1 MRHSFRTSVPPGTA
15 YKRTGGG
22 KYAWASMASTIPRA
36 RYTSSE
42 RGCAYARQNTV
53 GCTREM
59 GAPHLDA
66 GAFGSTTMRGV
77 ALDDARAHAVE
88 RER

>member
-1 MRHSFRTSVPPGTA
+1 
-15 YKRTGGG
+15 
-22 KYAWASMASTIPRA
+22 MASTIPRA

-42 RGCAYARQNTV
+42 RGCTCARQNAA
-53 GCTREM
+53 GCTREI
-59 GAPHLDA
+59 GAPYLDA
-66 GAFGSTTMRGV
+66 GAFGSTTVRGV